1 MRDFFE
7 PPGALELPSF
17 LSAFCS
23 NLRLIMMKLICNDKD
38 FWEGDLCCNAYKMHK
53 KNSQIIITITPVV
66 LATRLRK
73 SNNEAM
79 WTPEII
85 EVGITATPTVVLNGL
100 IVYSH
105 DTRGA

>member
-1 MRDFFE
+1 
-7 PPGALELPSF
+7 
-17 LSAFCS
+17 
-23 NLRLIMMKLICNDKD
+23 MMKLICNDKD
-38 FWEGDLCCNAYKMHK
+38 FWEGDLCCNAYKMRK
-53 KNSQIIITITPVV
+53 KKLTNNNNHNAGSFGDQTE
-66 LATRLRK
+66 K

-85 EVGITATPTVVLNGL
+85 EVGITATPTVVLNRL

>member
-1 MRDFFE
+1 MLQRLQNAQKKLTNNNNHNA
-7 PPGALELPSF
+7 GSF
-17 LSAFCS
+17 
-23 NLRLIMMKLICNDKD
+23 
-38 FWEGDLCCNAYKMHK
+38 GD
-53 KNSQIIITITPVV
+53 QT
-66 LATRLRK
+66 LRK

-85 EVGITATPTVVLNGL
+85 EVGITAAPTVVLNGL